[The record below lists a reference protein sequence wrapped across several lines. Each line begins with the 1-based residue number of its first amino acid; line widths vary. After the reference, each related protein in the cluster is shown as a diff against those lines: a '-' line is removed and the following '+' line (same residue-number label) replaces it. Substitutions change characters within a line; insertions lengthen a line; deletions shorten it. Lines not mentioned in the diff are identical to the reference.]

1 MPADGSHPEE
11 REGLTRLK
19 IEGRFKAAVLDKVQG
34 SVQSISRGVHLEWGR
49 DSLRTAPGGKEEE
62 KGMLDERS
70 GRK

>member
-1 MPADGSHPEE
+1 M
-11 REGLTRLK
+11 K
-19 IEGRFKAAVLDKVQG
+19 IEGRFKAAVLDKVRG